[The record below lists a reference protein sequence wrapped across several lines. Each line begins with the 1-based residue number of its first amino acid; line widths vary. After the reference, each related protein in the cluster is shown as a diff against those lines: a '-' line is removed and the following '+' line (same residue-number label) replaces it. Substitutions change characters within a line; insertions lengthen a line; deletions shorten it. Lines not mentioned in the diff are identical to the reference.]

1 MNLAFPYSDA
11 DDAEPVP
18 TPVRRPWPHRRTVRA
33 VPEAGPLVAMIGG
46 GQADRTG
53 REHLFRRLHEAGI
66 RVVAFDRSAPAA
78 WQRPYL
84 VGHKWVP
91 GMTAATLTA
100 AVAAHPEPVNGVICW
115 EDRHFAAAA
124 AVADRLRLPGYGR
137 TAATASRDRAVTR
150 TLVEASGCAVPRSA
164 LAVDLGEAEEAAQA
178 LGYPVVL
185 KPRLKTTGFPARL
198 AEDHGRLITGFA
210 ATAGA
215 ASASASLGSR
225 RGVLVEQRL
234 DGQEIVAICLTSGGV
249 TQLVSIVRTMVDFTP
264 SAADLGHLVDAADPL
279 LDDQTIRHAANV
291 SLRALGVQDGASQVS
306 MRLTPAGPCV
316 MAVNAGLHDLVT
328 RLVYLATG
336 ADLATAETMIACGAP
351 IAVAPQR
358 HHRVAAVTYL
368 SAPAPGK
375 VSRLELG
382 AQLSDQVGRAA
393 WLERLV
399 LDVAPGSAVDPSPDG
414 HTARI
419 GLAVVTGRNR
429 RECHERLDRLRRAL
443 KVTVVA
449 ADGSAPPA
457 MSVSGS
463 R

>member
-1 MNLAFPYSDA
+1 MTYSDA
-11 DDAEPVP
+11 VEPIP
-18 TPVRRPWPHRRTVRA
+18 TQPVRTPWPHRRTVRA

-53 REHLFRRLHEAGI
+53 REHLFRRLQEAGV
-66 RVVAFDRSAPAA
+66 RVVVFDRSIPAA

-84 VGHKWVP
+84 AGHKWVP
-91 GMTAATLTA
+91 AMNAATLTG
-100 AVAAHPEPVNGVICW
+100 AVGSFPEPVNGVLCW
-115 EDRHFAAAA
+115 EDRHFTAAA

-137 TAATASRDRAVTR
+137 TAATATRDRAVTH
-150 TLVEASGCAVPRSA
+150 TLLEAAGCAVPRSV
-164 LAVDLGEAEEAAQA
+164 LAVDLTEAEEAAQGF
-178 LGYPVVL
+178 GYPVVL
-185 KPRLKTTGFPARL
+185 KPRLRTAGFPARL

-215 ASASASLGSR
+215 ASATFGGR
-225 RGVLVEQRL
+225 RGVLVEEHL
-234 DGQEIVAICLTSGGV
+234 DGQEIVAVCLTTDGV
-249 TQLVSIVRTMVDFTP
+249 TQLVSVVRTRADFTP
-264 SAADLGHLVDAADPL
+264 TAADLGHLVDANDPL
-279 LDDQTIRHAANV
+279 LDEPTILHAANV
-291 SLRALGVQDGASQVS
+291 SLRALGVQDGASQVV
-306 MRLTPAGPCV
+306 MRLTPSGPCV
-316 MAVNAGLHDLVT
+316 MAVKAGLHDLIT
-328 RLVYLATG
+328 RLVYLAAD

-351 IAVAPQR
+351 VTVTPHR

-368 SAPAPGK
+368 SAPAPGR
-375 VSRLELG
+375 VSQLELG
-382 AQLSDQVGRAA
+382 AQLSDHVGRAA

-449 ADGSAPPA
+449 ADGSLTPA